1 MRNLSLRMV
10 TFLYRLVSARSSS
23 TIKGFQFQISQS
35 FPSYAL
41 SGHFQLIYG
50 ALASTK
56 LSVIWRQH
64 LNTIFYFLAC
74 KGIQL
79 QWDLLDFVSWQGIWG
94 VSREW
99 KGKCGYDGE
108 DYDDNF
114 GRCDGGDEH
123 NDSSRDGD
131 VCLHLLGSLCP
142 GRSYKYFA

>member
-74 KGIQL
+74 KGLQL

-94 VSREW
+94 VSREGW
-99 KGKCGYDGE
+99 MVIRIPVLMVLKSKMKV
-108 DYDDNF
+108 
-114 GRCDGGDEH
+114 
-123 NDSSRDGD
+123 SSDIRE
-131 VCLHLLGSLCP
+131 SLNLFTQNSWNTTDMKI
-142 GRSYKYFA
+142 RKIMKY